1 MEPVNLPNSLTV
13 ARLAIIPVF
22 LLVASMNWYY
32 ADYVA
37 AAIFILAAITD
48 GLDGY
53 LARKKQQVTL
63 TGQFL
68 DPVAD
73 KILVTAALILLVE
86 IGRIPGWIA
95 IVIVSRE
102 IAVTGLRAIAA
113 SQGIVIAPSPLGKIK
128 TVTQVIAI
136 IALLLNNYPFSFI
149 NFPFAYIALTLAV
162 VFTLWSGFNYFCAFR
177 FATKQDPLE

>member
-1 MEPVNLPNSLTV
+1 MNLPNSLTI
-13 ARLAIIPVF
+13 ARLIFIPVF

-32 ADYVA
+32 ADYIA
-37 AAIFILAAITD
+37 AAIFIIAAITD

-53 LARKKQQVTL
+53 LARKKHQITL
-63 TGQFL
+63 MGQFL

-95 IVIVSRE
+95 IVIFSRE

-113 SQGIVIAPSPLGKIK
+113 AQGIIIAASFLGKIK
-128 TVTQVIAI
+128 TVTQIIAI
-136 IALLLNNYPFSFI
+136 SALLLDNFPFSLI
-149 NFPFAYIALTLAV
+149 NFPFDYVALTFAM
-162 VFTLWSGFNYFCAFR
+162 VFTLLSGFNCFLAFR
-177 FATKQDPLE
+177 LAIKQDTNKKL